1 MAQRELEWQL
11 ECRKRELDLLRKKR
25 EDEIAVISA
34 KDQAEAAQLESE
46 MLGQEYNEGRDN
58 EADKVSKPSSFLK
71 HYLVPTPKET
81 TEVESKD
88 FKPGI
93 SQGYVS
99 QELKGN
105 VYLDRQAVT
114 SYEHTPL
121 CAVSKPPPV
130 KNLEFH
136 TAENSSLTLGSVQA
150 PAAKACELHM
160 VKFTTATLSPQQG
173 LYSFQTTA
181 TSASLNVK
189 PSLYGD
195 LSPPGYVTVSQP
207 KPGSFDKTSTPPLT
221 TSVTWT
227 TYPGPGGEIP
237 PKVSSL
243 VGGTSV
249 MLSSTP
255 GNGCH
260 GNLAQAPHKSN
271 FTAQL
276 NHSQPSHLTQWAP
289 AARGTSTPYFGG
301 LSKNTSHPL
310 QVEEP
315 VDAFIDRLNEGHE
328 TVFQLNLT
336 SLQADSSVALLRAHE
351 QQRLPPLELFKF
363 TGKSIEWPKF
373 IERFRDQ
380 IHNKT
385 TLTDLDRMAY
395 LFQNLDGEAKK
406 VVESLGVTGHSYP
419 TALKTLKRQ
428 FGKQCGDS
436 LSE

>member
-1 MAQRELEWQL
+1 MLCFMSKAIIKVVFTGLTILVVSSWMKISETRMNSQKPWHWVDESVLSPLHRSFEVSPEDLVSNASQVNSGHSGTSSSSSSSSKRRREAKIKAAISSLQAKQLAERVNRDNQVRELELQEEMAQRELEWQL
-11 ECRKRELDLLRKKR
+11 ECRKQELDLLRKKR
-25 EDEIAVISA
+25 EDEMAVISA

-58 EADKVSKPSSFLK
+58 EADKVSKPSSFSK
-71 HYLVPTPKET
+71 HYLVPTPK
-81 TEVESKD
+81 EVESKD

-136 TAENSSLTLGSVQA
+136 TAQNSSLTLGSVQA

-189 PSLYGD
+189 PSLYRD
-195 LSPPGYVTVSQP
+195 LSPLGYVTVSQP

-221 TSVTWT
+221 TPVTWT

-243 VGGTSV
+243 VGGASV
-249 MLSSTP
+249 VM
-255 GNGCH
+255 
-260 GNLAQAPHKSN
+260 
-271 FTAQL
+271 
-276 NHSQPSHLTQWAP
+276 
-289 AARGTSTPYFGG
+289 
-301 LSKNTSHPL
+301 
-310 QVEEP
+310 V
-315 VDAFIDRLNEGHE
+315 V
-328 TVFQLNLT
+328 
-336 SLQADSSVALLRAHE
+336 
-351 QQRLPPLELFKF
+351 
-363 TGKSIEWPKF
+363 
-373 IERFRDQ
+373 
-380 IHNKT
+380 
-385 TLTDLDRMAY
+385 MA
-395 LFQNLDGEAKK
+395 
-406 VVESLGVTGHSYP
+406 T
-419 TALKTLKRQ
+419 
-428 FGKQCGDS
+428 
-436 LSE
+436 